1 MIVPYE
7 ITLYEYKKRTILAP
21 QPRYDKLKIIAD
33 LETAWGTL
41 LESIQIRRHFSR
53 NILLRMIVLGAI
65 SAGLLYWKLDFINEM
80 YFRDQLT
87 PTGLIVNGAI
97 LTLFILGIFRIIG
110 ILSSYSLEE
119 RALLQFMN
127 NLQDK
132 VDPLYEVAEKRI
144 IARRYK
150 TLETLHK
157 ANTPINHN
165 ALATT
170 LVASESTRNSLPK
183 FINNTLILT
192 GVFGT
197 IVSLS
202 IAMIGASD
210 LLASSIN
217 VNGMGLIIHGMST
230 ALSTTITAIVCYIY
244 FGYFYM
250 KLTDVQTNLVSGVE
264 QITAT
269 HLMPRFQIQTES
281 VLFEFSGLIR
291 SLQSLIGKME
301 ASQSSFQSLAHEM
314 QNSQSNIEALEQ
326 CISTSV
332 NKVYEERIQPITQEM
347 EDIKKLLRDG
357 FRLHEDL

>member
-1 MIVPYE
+1 M
-7 ITLYEYKKRTILAP
+7 L
-21 QPRYDKLKIIAD
+21 
-33 LETAWGTL
+33 
-41 LESIQIRRHFSR
+41 
-53 NILLRMIVLGAI
+53 VLGAI
-65 SAGLLYWKLDFINEM
+65 VAGLIYWKLDFINDI

-97 LTLFILGIFRIIG
+97 IGLFLLGLLRIIG
-110 ILSSYSLEE
+110 ILFSYSLEE
-119 RALLQFMN
+119 RALIQFMR
-127 NLQDK
+127 NLRDK
-132 VDPLYEVAEKRI
+132 VDPIYEIAENRMI
-144 IARRYK
+144 TRRYRN
-150 TLETLHK
+150 LEVLSN

-202 IAMIGASD
+202 IALIGASD
-210 LLASSIN
+210 LLTAAVN
-217 VNGMGLIIHGMST
+217 VDGMGLIIHGMST

-250 KLTDVQTNLVSGVE
+250 KLTDVQTNLISGIE
-264 QITAT
+264 QVTAT
-269 HLMPRFQIQTES
+269 YLMPRFQIQTES

-291 SLQSLIGKME
+291 SLQSLISKME
-301 ASQSSFQSLAHEM
+301 ASQSSFQNLANEM
-314 QNSQSNIEALEQ
+314 QSSQGNIESLEQ
-326 CISTSV
+326 CISNAV
-332 NKVYEERIQPITQEM
+332 NKVYDDRIQPVTQEM

>member
-1 MIVPYE
+1 
-7 ITLYEYKKRTILAP
+7 
-21 QPRYDKLKIIAD
+21 
-33 LETAWGTL
+33 

-53 NILLRMIVLGAI
+53 NILFRMIILGAI
-65 SAGLLYWKLDFINEM
+65 GAGLLYWKLDFINDI

-87 PTGLIVNGAI
+87 PTGLIINGTIVA
-97 LTLFILGIFRIIG
+97 LFILGLFRIIG
-110 ILSSYSLEE
+110 ILISYGLEE
-119 RALLQFMN
+119 RALVQFMS
-127 NLQDK
+127 NLRDK
-132 VDPLYEVAEKRI
+132 VDPLYEVAEQRI
-144 IARRYK
+144 IARRYR
-150 TLETLHK
+150 TLETMHK

-202 IAMIGASD
+202 IALIGASD
-210 LLASSIN
+210 LLASAVN

-230 ALSTTITAIVCYIY
+230 ALSTTITAIVCYIF

-250 KLTDVQTNLVSGVE
+250 KLTDVQTNLVSAVE
-264 QITAT
+264 QITAA

-291 SLQSLIGKME
+291 SLQSLISKME
-301 ASQSSFQSLAHEM
+301 SSQSSFQNLAQEM
-314 QNSQSNIEALEQ
+314 QHSQGNIEALEQ
-326 CISTSV
+326 SIS
-332 NKVYEERIQPITQEM
+332 NAFNQVYEERIQPITREM

-357 FRLHEDL
+357 FRLHEDV

>member
-1 MIVPYE
+1 
-7 ITLYEYKKRTILAP
+7 
-21 QPRYDKLKIIAD
+21 
-33 LETAWGTL
+33 
-41 LESIQIRRHFSR
+41 LESIQIRRYFSR
-53 NILLRMIVLGAI
+53 NILFRMLVLGAI
-65 SAGLLYWKLDFINEM
+65 VAGLLYWKLDFINDI

-97 LTLFILGIFRIIG
+97 VGLFVLGLLRIIG
-110 ILSSYSLEE
+110 ILFSYSLEE
-119 RALLQFMN
+119 RALIQFMR
-127 NLQDK
+127 NLRDK
-132 VDPLYEVAEKRI
+132 VDPIYEISENRM
-144 IARRYK
+144 IARRYRN
-150 TLETLHK
+150 LEVLSN

-202 IAMIGASD
+202 IALIGASD
-210 LLASSIN
+210 LLASAVN

-250 KLTDVQTNLVSGVE
+250 KLTDVQTNLISGIE
-264 QITAT
+264 QVTTT

-291 SLQSLIGKME
+291 SLQSLISKME
-301 ASQSSFQSLAHEM
+301 ASQSSFQNLANEM
-314 QNSQSNIEALEQ
+314 QNSQSNIESLEQ
-326 CISTSV
+326 CISNAV
-332 NKVYEERIQPITQEM
+332 NKVYDDRIQPVTQEM